1 MANGKVPT
9 AIGGRLGRYA
19 VAGAVLLGGLAL
31 LAITLLALLALTDPF
46 DGPPHP
52 SDAAM
57 FEQFGRQRPALEALV
72 GMIGQ
77 DGDIQRLAL
86 DFTRPEPAPITAERL
101 ADYRARLKAAGVA
114 HGFAHYGDPIEFIVS
129 TRGLAI
135 SGSGKSFVYAA
146 QPHPDATVI
155 DGDLDDAVDT
165 LKDKDVL
172 LQRRIDDNWWL
183 QLDRR

>member
-1 MANGKVPT
+1 MASGKVPT
-9 AIGGRLGRYA
+9 AIGGRLGRYVVA
-19 VAGAVLLGGLAL
+19 VAVLLGGLAL
-31 LAITLLALLALTDPF
+31 LAIALLALADPLI
-46 DGPPHP
+46 PPHP
-52 SDAAM
+52 SDAAL
-57 FEQFGRQRPALEALV
+57 FEQFRRQRPALEALV

-101 ADYRARLKAAGVA
+101 ADYRARLEATGVA
-114 HGFAHYGDPIEFIVS
+114 HGFVHYGDPIEFIVS

-155 DGDLDDAVDT
+155 DGELDDAVDT